1 MQTTS
6 ESISFFPSIWIFI
19 YFWGFFFFYS
29 LCFSFLF
36 CGAIPWKGKTIK
48 MLLNTKWSIMPQTK
62 YHACGLC
69 VKKVIHQQEILSV
82 SFLRVSFFLPLHFC
96 RIFCLVS
103 GLKFFYLE
111 KFLHENLFSGYFP
124 NTGEIFYFY
133 FYYFFLGL
141 GFRCNL

>member
-1 MQTTS
+1 ML
-6 ESISFFPSIWIFI
+6 FV
-19 YFWGFFFFYS
+19 
-29 LCFSFLF
+29 SFLW
-36 CGAIPWKGKTIK
+36 GNTLKGKDNKDVVEHK
-48 MLLNTKWSIMPQTK
+48 MIINAQTK

-111 KFLHENLFSGYFP
+111 KFLHENLFSWYFP

-133 FYYFFLGL
+133 FFIFFWV
-141 GFRCNL
+141 